1 MFVYERV
8 SMSISYDIDDFWKG
22 ISLWDCPTI
31 SPKALTR
38 IGKPQSPHR
47 NDSCRPWISEPWLL
61 FHLGGSWRVLQ
72 HSFWK
77 YWCCF
82 NCYPCSTVLYIY
94 TCINSIQLMFIDP
107 GSIWIARCTR
117 SLLESNS
124 TTAAPRRFLHQEH
137 RAFLRSPNRWCNGC
151 PLCPLHDQWK

>member
-1 MFVYERV
+1 M
-8 SMSISYDIDDFWKG
+8 
-22 ISLWDCPTI
+22 
-31 SPKALTR
+31 
-38 IGKPQSPHR
+38 
-47 NDSCRPWISEPWLL
+47 ISEKVSAFGTAQQYRPKPWQGLASHKAHTETTRVDPGL
-61 FHLGGSWRVLQ
+61 VNPGFYSIWEGHGGFSSIV
-72 HSFWK
+72 FE
-77 YWCCF
+77 
-82 NCYPCSTVLYIY
+82 STGAVSIATPVQLYYIY

-137 RAFLRSPNRWCNGC
+137 RAFPRSPNRWCNGC